1 MARIKNLSG
10 FSLGSDSPLAKQKA
24 AESAY
29 RSATRAAAKTGRI
42 AGRTI
47 GGDKLTTAQRA
58 RMSAEEIAAAAQELQ
73 ETRERVGISEMKK
86 ITATK
91 GDLAHKKASLLFDLA
106 GNKAERRRL
115 RKELE
120 GKESGTNLQSAADAR
135 AVSREQLEV
144 WMSEGTKVD
153 IVGDGKIMF

>member
-10 FSLGSDSPLAKQKA
+10 FSLGEDSPLAKQKA

-29 RSATRAAAKTGRI
+29 RASTRAAAKTGRI

-58 RMSAEEIAAAAQELQ
+58 RMSAEEIEAAAQEIQ
-73 ETRERVGISEMKK
+73 AERRRVGISEMKK
-86 ITATK
+86 IKATK
-91 GDLAHKKASLLFDLA
+91 GDQAHKKATLLFDLY

-120 GKESGTNLQSAADAR
+120 GKESGTNLTTAADALS
-135 AVSREQLEV
+135 VSREKLEE
-144 WMSEGTKVD
+144 WMSEGTKVE
-153 IVGDGKIMF
+153 IVNDGLVKF